1 MARGP
6 AGAHNGWTMKTIAR
20 TVLASAAMLLFAA
33 CHSTPA
39 SSSGMTAANA
49 KCPMKGEALDAN
61 SPTCDYN
68 GQKIGFCC
76 SSCMK
81 AFQGLSDNDKKTK
94 VAASMSK

>member
-1 MARGP
+1 
-6 AGAHNGWTMKTIAR
+6 MKTIVR
-20 TVLASAAMLLFAA
+20 TALVSAAMLLFAA

-49 KCPMKGEALDAN
+49 KCPMKGEALEPGC
-61 SPTCDYN
+61 PTCDYN

-76 SSCMK
+76 TTCMK
-81 AFQGLSDNDKKTK
+81 AFSSLSDNDKKTK

>member
-1 MARGP
+1 
-6 AGAHNGWTMKTIAR
+6 MKTIVR
-20 TVLASAAMLLFAA
+20 TALVSAAMLLFAA

-49 KCPMKGEALDAN
+49 KCPMKGEALEPG

-76 SSCMK
+76 STCMK
-81 AFQGLSDNDKKTK
+81 AFQGLSDADKKAK